1 VGAAAGTL
9 QATRAAMRVRNVCS
23 SVDDVVNGLSSRCRD
38 VLCRISI
45 SGAYIVIRRV
55 GYHSDVWV
63 GSRGGLTAANDGSSV
78 PSLEYSSASQGMKTG
93 AVLFE
98 SPFGDRWR
106 DDVIPTDGAPPYI
119 CRCPFPE

>member
-1 VGAAAGTL
+1 VGAAARTL
-9 QATRAAMRVRNVCS
+9 QAARAAMRVRNVCS
-23 SVDDVVNGLSSRCRD
+23 SADHVVNGLSRGRCRD

-63 GSRGGLTAANDGSSV
+63 RGGLTAANNGSSV
-78 PSLEYSSASQGMKTG
+78 PSLEHSSASQGMETG

-98 SPFGDRWR
+98 SPFGDRWW
-106 DDVIPTDGAPPYI
+106 DYVIPTDGASPYI